1 MITFSEIG
9 SGIRK
14 PGIYGEFNLSAAR
27 QALPTNN
34 QEVLFIAQK
43 TSAGSAT
50 ALVPVMVTSESEAK
64 SMFGAGSQAHLMVK
78 AAFAAYRNCKISV
91 LPLDDAGSSV
101 AATGS
106 LVVSGTATSAGV
118 CILKIGAIQISV
130 AVASGD
136 AALTVANAIRAA
148 AAKIDYLPVALS
160 GDTAT
165 ITITAKNKGTIGN
178 RIPVACAVSST
189 GITGTVTAM
198 ANGATDPTIGGAGN
212 ALDKVFNGS
221 FNIYCTPYIDS
232 TSLGSIKTHVTE
244 ISGAIEHRPAIA
256 VFGYVD
262 RGASPTTSTVKT
274 LCGTTLNHWRMSC
287 AYIQHSVSLDLEIGA
302 AYAAVLASV
311 TDPALPLNNEIL
323 GGIAAPSASETLNRL
338 TIEDLLSN
346 GVTPLTVIPGG
357 YVAIV
362 RAITTYTQ
370 NASGIPD
377 PNRLDIST
385 PRTLDYVRSACVQRI
400 SNSYP
405 RAKKTAAVK
414 KAIRLDLLDVLIQ
427 CEKLE
432 LVEGVA
438 DLIDYLVVEDDLQD
452 PTRVNAR
459 IPAPIVRGLHV
470 LAERID
476 LL

>member
-1 MITFSEIG
+1 
-9 SGIRK
+9 
-14 PGIYGEFNLSAAR
+14 
-27 QALPTNN
+27 
-34 QEVLFIAQK
+34 
-43 TSAGSAT
+43 
-50 ALVPVMVTSESEAK
+50 
-64 SMFGAGSQAHLMVK
+64 
-78 AAFAAYRNCKISV
+78 
-91 LPLDDAGSSV
+91 
-101 AATGS
+101 
-106 LVVSGTATSAGV
+106 
-118 CILKIGAIQISV
+118 
-130 AVASGD
+130 
-136 AALTVANAIRAA
+136 
-148 AAKIDYLPVALS
+148 
-160 GDTAT
+160 
-165 ITITAKNKGTIGN
+165 
-178 RIPVACAVSST
+178 
-189 GITGTVTAM
+189 
-198 ANGATDPTIGGAGN
+198 
-212 ALDKVFNGS
+212 
-221 FNIYCTPYIDS
+221 
-232 TSLGSIKTHVTE
+232 
-244 ISGAIEHRPAIA
+244 
-256 VFGYVD
+256 
-262 RGASPTTSTVKT
+262 
-274 LCGTTLNHWRMSC
+274 
-287 AYIQHSVSLDLEIGA
+287 
-302 AYAAVLASV
+302 V